1 MSTDNRRPVEPDV
14 SVLEPRTE
22 TVCSVAIIF
31 GFVHVA
37 SSPVDLMNA
46 TLLPA
51 LMDGGVAR
59 SKRS

>member
-14 SVLEPRTE
+14 SVLGPRTK
-22 TVCSVAIIF
+22 TVCCVAIIF
-31 GFVHVA
+31 GCVHVA
-37 SSPVDLMNA
+37 SSSVDLMNA